1 MSSKQI
7 IINELDT
14 MPPNIIDELCRYALY
29 LKQQFNL
36 ENQKHNKKTSRKAL
50 AGCMNGLVWL
60 ADDFDAPLDDFK
72 EYM

>member
-7 IINELDT
+7 LINELDT

-29 LKQQFNL
+29 LKQQISS
-36 ENQKHNKKTSRKAL
+36 ESQKRIKKTSRKAL
-50 AGCMNGLVWL
+50 AGCMKGLVWI
-60 ADDFDAPLDDFK
+60 ADDFDAPLEDFK